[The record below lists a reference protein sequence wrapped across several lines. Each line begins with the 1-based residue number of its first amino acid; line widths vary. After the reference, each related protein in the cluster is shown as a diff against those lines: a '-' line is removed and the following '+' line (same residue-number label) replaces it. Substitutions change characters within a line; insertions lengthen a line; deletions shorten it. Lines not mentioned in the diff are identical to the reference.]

1 MQQKNPGLAAV
12 LGFFVPGVGQF
23 YNGQF
28 GKGIV
33 FLIIDG
39 INILLLAVFIGLITI
54 PITAIISAYDCYKS
68 AEKIN
73 AAGAVVISNGRV
85 DAVNFTKKDKEE

>member
-1 MQQKNPGLAAV
+1 MQKNPGLAAI
-12 LGFFVPGVGQF
+12 LGFFFPGIGQF

-33 FLIIDG
+33 FLVVDG
-39 INILLLAVFIGLITI
+39 INFLLAFIGIGLVTAF
-54 PITAIISAYDCYKS
+54 ITAIISAYDCYKS

-73 AAGAVVISNGRV
+73 SAQSPA
-85 DAVNFTKKDKEE
+85 